1 MSLRCEQHPLANL
14 IEDHRAGDLICPE
27 CGLVVGDRIVD
38 VGTEWRSF
46 SGEKSGVDPSRVGA
60 PENPLLGSSD
70 LSTSI
75 AVHYGSSDS
84 DQRCILLIS

>member
-1 MSLRCEQHPLANL
+1 MQ
-14 IEDHRAGDLICPE
+14 E
-27 CGLVVGDRIVD
+27 CDCRIVD

-46 SGEKSGVDPSRVGA
+46 SGEKSGIDPSRVGA

-75 AVHYGSSDS
+75 AIYYGSSES
-84 DQRCILLIS
+84 DQRFTVSSIWFFSECGAECLMHIEVKYSVSS